1 MYYGEDVIEE
11 VRARNDI
18 LDVIS
23 GAVHLEKRGGN
34 YVGLCPFHN
43 EKTPSFTVTP
53 AKQMF
58 YCFGCGVGGNVY
70 SFVQKYDNITFREAV
85 EQLADRA
92 GYALPKAAP
101 SAAEQKKREQKDIL
115 LAINKEAAIW
125 FFHRLREDAGK
136 AGMQYFIRRGL
147 TPETMQRFGLGFAP
161 VSRGSLCA
169 YLRGRGYRD
178 ADIVAAGVAL
188 RDEQHG
194 LRDRFWNRVMFPIQD
209 VNKRVIGFGGRVLGD
224 GEVKYL
230 NSPETPV
237 FDKSRNLYGL
247 CYARAAR
254 KGHILLCE
262 GYLDVIAMHQ
272 AGFTQAVAS
281 LGTSFTIGQAN
292 ILKRYTDDVYLAYDS
307 DPAGKAAVLRAS
319 AILREAGL
327 RAKIVRL
334 APYKDPD
341 ELIRAEGASAMEQRI
356 AEAENPFVYEVEILR
371 DGFRMDDPD
380 DVTAFHKAVAE
391 RLAGVFRDASERENY
406 LQAVCAR
413 YHIDPQIMKDLV
425 ARIALRSAGPN
436 TEDAVT
442 ERSVNRD
449 APRREKTDHSTR
461 SQRRLLTLLSEDER
475 VYPAIRTL
483 VTAEDFTDPFCRE
496 IAQKTFDALKAGKFD
511 PARMLDE
518 YEDDPERDA
527 YVRVFHEAPAN
538 SDVTESR
545 ETELHEVIESI
556 LRLSVDARIKA
567 SDPSDASYLPLVRE
581 GKQRLEAFHHKQ
593 IHL

>member
-70 SFVQKYDNITFREAV
+70 SFVQKYENITFREAV

-147 TPETMQRFGLGFAP
+147 TPEIMQRFGLGFAP
-161 VSRGSLCA
+161 VSRDGLCT
-169 YLRGRGYRD
+169 YLREKGYRD
-178 ADIVAAGVAL
+178 ADIVAAGVAV

-194 LRDRFWNRVMFPIQD
+194 LRDKFWNRVIFPIQD

-224 GEVKYL
+224 GEPKYL

-262 GYLDVIAMHQ
+262 GYMDVIAMHQ
-272 AGFTQAVAS
+272 AGFTQAAAS

-307 DPAGKAAVLRAS
+307 DTAGKAAVLRAS
-319 AILREAGL
+319 A
-327 RAKIVRL
+327 
-334 APYKDPD
+334 
-341 ELIRAEGASAMEQRI
+341 
-356 AEAENPFVYEVEILR
+356 
-371 DGFRMDDPD
+371 
-380 DVTAFHKAVAE
+380 
-391 RLAGVFRDASERENY
+391 
-406 LQAVCAR
+406 
-413 YHIDPQIMKDLV
+413 
-425 ARIALRSAGPN
+425 
-436 TEDAVT
+436 
-442 ERSVNRD
+442 
-449 APRREKTDHSTR
+449 
-461 SQRRLLTLLSEDER
+461 
-475 VYPAIRTL
+475 
-483 VTAEDFTDPFCRE
+483 
-496 IAQKTFDALKAGKFD
+496 
-511 PARMLDE
+511 
-518 YEDDPERDA
+518 
-527 YVRVFHEAPAN
+527 
-538 SDVTESR
+538 
-545 ETELHEVIESI
+545 
-556 LRLSVDARIKA
+556 
-567 SDPSDASYLPLVRE
+567 
-581 GKQRLEAFHHKQ
+581 
-593 IHL
+593 